1 MGARDSIRTALLLL
15 SIIAFSQ
22 SLNPPMISSLDE
34 AEFGAPGSAIIA
46 QELDWTLVESVPKDS
61 LSFTQGLE
69 IHDGL
74 LYESGGLYGQSSLRI
89 FPLGSGTPLES
100 VNLSSDLFGEGLT
113 IYGDEIIVL
122 TWKSGRVL
130 RYSLGLE
137 LVNESVISG
146 EGWGICSMNNQL
158 ATSDG
163 SSRITFRNPADLVQV
178 SNIDVTL
185 NGEPLDQINE
195 LECLGDKIY
204 ANRWYDNRIFEI
216 DMQTGVV
223 TSVIDFSSLIDDHGS
238 EMNGHV
244 LNGIAF
250 DSLSGDFWITGKN
263 WTDFHRISI
272 IDDNQNVSSF
282 NGRFLIVFLV
292 SSSLFFPLFGSVFF
306 NIREPKGI
314 QAAPHVGRHGGAPHG

>member
-15 SIIAFSQ
+15 SIIALSQ

-34 AEFGAPGSAIIA
+34 AEFHASGGELIA
-46 QELDWTLVESVPKDS
+46 EELDWTLVESVPKES

-74 LYESGGLYGQSSLRI
+74 LYESGGLYGHSSLRV
-89 FPLGSGTPLES
+89 FSLGSGTPIET
-100 VNLSSDLFGEGLT
+100 VNISSDLFAEGLT

-130 RYSLGLE
+130 RYSFGLE
-137 LVNESVISG
+137 QVNESLIFG

-163 SSRITFRNPADLVQV
+163 SSRITFRNPDDLVQV
-178 SNIDVTL
+178 SNIEVTI
-185 NGEPLDQINE
+185 NGESLDQINE

-216 DMQTGVV
+216 DMITGIV
-223 TSVIDFSSLIDDHGS
+223 TSVLDFSSLADDYGS
-238 EMNGHV
+238 DANGHV

-250 DSLSGDFWITGKN
+250 DPSSGDFWITGKN

-272 IDDNQNVSSF
+272 IDNNQHVSTF
-282 NGRFLIVFLV
+282 DGRFLIVFLV
-292 SSSLFFPLFGSVFF
+292 SSSLLLPLFGSVFF

-314 QAAPHVGRHGGAPHG
+314 QAAPHVGRNRGAPHG